1 MELCSLTGWQIKELI
16 SKKEVSAVA
25 VVEDLFRHIAKTE
38 PSIKAYLTLTQD
50 YALVQA
56 GQIDARIARGEQPGL
71 LAGIPVAIKD
81 NIATDGIRTTCG
93 SKILANFV
101 PPYDAYVI
109 KRIKEEDG
117 IIIGKTNLD
126 EFAMGSSCENSAFG
140 PTANPR
146 DVSRV
151 PGGSSGGSAA
161 AVASDMAC
169 MALGSDTGGSIR
181 QPAALCGI
189 TGLKPT
195 YGCVSRYGLVAFA
208 SSLDQIGPLTK
219 DTRDAAL
226 LMNVIAGYDKQ
237 DSTSVNRPVPDFTKG
252 LDGEIRGL
260 KIGVPKEYFGQG
272 LNEDIRDAVNQTL
285 SAYEKLGAKLVEVS
299 LPHTNY
305 GIATYYII
313 APSEACSNLARYDG
327 IHYGYRATPAYA
339 EASAGRD
346 YTDLIN
352 MYSKSRSEGFG
363 HEVKRRIM
371 LGTFA
376 LSSGYYEAYYNRA
389 LKIRRLIKQDFDA
402 AFNKVDVIMG
412 PTSPIAA
419 FKAGEK
425 LADPLQ
431 MYLCDVYTVTAN
443 LAGIPG
449 ISIPCGLTKEKL
461 PVGLQILGK
470 AFDEATLLKVA
481 RAYENVNSKHQ
492 APNSK

>member
-1 MELCSLTGWQIKELI
+1 MSLCTKTGWQIKELI
-16 SKKEVSAVA
+16 ITKEVSAA
-25 VVEDLFRHIAKTE
+25 EVVSDLFKHIAKTE
-38 PSIKAYLTLTQD
+38 PSIKAYLTLAQD

-71 LAGIPVAIKD
+71 LAGIPIAIKD

-93 SKILANFV
+93 SKMLANFI
-101 PPYDAYVI
+101 PPYDAYVV
-109 KRIKEEDG
+109 KRIKEEGG

-161 AVASDMAC
+161 AVAADMAC

-237 DSTSVNRPVPDFTKG
+237 DSTSVNRPAPDFTKG

-272 LNEDIRDAVNQTL
+272 LNEDVRDAVNQAL

-327 IHYGYRATPAYA
+327 VHFSTAAK
-339 EASAGRD
+339 EH
-346 YTDLIN
+346 TDLIDL
-352 MYSKSRSEGFG
+352 YRRSRDEGFG
-363 HEVKRRIM
+363 PEVKRRIM

-449 ISIPCGLTKEKL
+449 ISIPAGVTKENL

-470 AFDEATLLKVA
+470 PFEEAVLLKVA
-481 RAYENVNSKHQ
+481 RALETQKHE
-492 APNSK
+492 SHE